1 VSFFC
6 QAHRKIAFCRRPKL
20 KLTANSAVTAKKNF
34 AETGSRQTI
43 IFLSA
48 FVADGNMLFCREHLT
63 ARMYF
68 AVSFFWQTGKL
79 SLS

>member
-1 VSFFC
+1 LSGSPQNSFL
-6 QAHRKIAFCRRPKL
+6 P
-20 KLTANSAVTAKKNF
+20 TAEIKTHSKQCGHGKKNF